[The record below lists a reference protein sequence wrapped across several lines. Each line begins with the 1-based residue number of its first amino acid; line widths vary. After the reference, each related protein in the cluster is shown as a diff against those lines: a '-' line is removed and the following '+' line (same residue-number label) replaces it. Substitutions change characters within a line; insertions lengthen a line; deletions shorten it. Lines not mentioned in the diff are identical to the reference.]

1 MVSRAVMLALAVILP
16 EICKALPALPPSE
29 AAAISAHPR
38 QLVVISDLHFGVG
51 KRAEKDWYPYEDFRW
66 PIALKGFLNEID
78 RAGNQEVDLVIAG
91 DFFELWQ
98 PPQYINCDG
107 GTDAKCSVKT
117 MAAMTQHMVGAH
129 SAELNTLADFA
140 EKGNNKLYIVPGNHD
155 AALLVPEVWSIVA
168 KALRAEKGRV
178 DLVSSGIYSTPD
190 GSVVVEH
197 GHQIG
202 IDVNAF
208 THWPQLIKRRGG
220 KDYIES
226 PWGERFVQ
234 TLFNKKEKSYPII
247 DNLSPEAAGARL
259 MMEDLGAWGS
269 AVDMAR
275 FVKFNLF
282 DTTPAQKLQSLGSP
296 DVNLPSCTQDQA
308 KGLGYRFFTEALP
321 VDDELRKA
329 VEANSPQAKQV
340 QAALTALAR
349 SLPDDELADICSKRA
364 DNTLGATAQHLFVRP
379 ENVMRRHLEKRIA
392 DFPDMKVFVYAH
404 THLLEEPW
412 KVGLGLTSSV
422 TVLNTGA
429 FQRLIDL
436 AGYDARVKK
445 MKLAKRSDGLSKISL
460 ESLAPCYSFVRVGA
474 PAADGTRQSATLV
487 WKMDESQESG
497 AEIAAGD
504 ISCQ

>member
-1 MVSRAVMLALAVILP
+1 MVTRIVMLVLAVVLP
-16 EICKALPALPPSE
+16 GICKSLPALPPSE
-29 AAAISAHPR
+29 IAATSAQPR
-38 QLVVISDLHFGVG
+38 QLIVISDLHFGVG
-51 KRAEKDWYPYEDFRW
+51 KRIEKDWYPYEDFRW
-66 PIALKGFLNEID
+66 PNALKGFLTEIG
-78 RAGNQEVDLVIAG
+78 RAANQEVDLVIAG
-91 DFFELWQ
+91 DLLELWQ
-98 PPQYINCDG
+98 PPQHIKCDG
-107 GTDAKCSVKT
+107 EAGAKCSVKT
-117 MAAMTQHMVGAH
+117 MAAMTHHIVGAH
-129 SAELNTLADFA
+129 SVELNALADFA
-140 EKGNNKLYIVPGNHD
+140 VRGNNKLYIVPGNHD

-178 DLVSSGIYSTPD
+178 NLVSSGIYSSQD

-202 IDVNAF
+202 VDVNAF
-208 THWPQLIKRRGG
+208 SHWPQLIKQHGG

-234 TLFNKKEKSYPII
+234 TLFNEKEKSYPII
-247 DNLSPEAAGARL
+247 DNLSPEPAGARL
-259 MMEDLGAWGS
+259 LMEDLGFWGS

-282 DTTPAQKLQSLGSP
+282 DTTPAQKLQSLGAP
-296 DVNLPSCTQDQA
+296 GAPLICTREQA

-321 VDDELRKA
+321 VDDALRKA
-329 VEANSPQAKQV
+329 VEANNPQAKQV
-340 QAALTALAR
+340 QDELTAL
-349 SLPDDELADICSKRA
+349 SENLSDDELADICSKRA

-379 ENVMRRHLEKRIA
+379 ENVMRKHLEQRIA

-412 KVGLGLTSSV
+412 KVGLSLTSNV

-445 MKLAKRSDGLSKISL
+445 MKLAKRSDGLSKINL
-460 ESLAPCYSFVRVGA
+460 GSLAPCYSFVRVAA
-474 PAADGTRQSATLV
+474 PAPDGTRQSAALV
-487 WKMDESQESG
+487 WKMDESQASG